1 MNNNKH
7 AKGLNMNK
15 NLTITKSN
23 KKFND
28 FKKHFNKEMLEKIDI
43 IFITTKNSNN
53 NHSTL
58 KKEFYEFLEKQYV
71 KLDFIEYHSE
81 KTTKSNIFW
90 DIGDFIVKD
99 IVLSTTMSFLLN
111 FIDESEMKIDDTIS
125 FIATVE
131 LKSEKNICINY
142 TGTLNNFMNIIFETN
157 YFNDILNKYVH
168 WIGLFYDNY
177 FKLESNA
184 NNNKKYLFYKN
195 FNLPHSLY
203 QYTKVEYAKGLLHD
217 NLMYLRRFDELNDP
231 FEGSFL
237 DDVKKIKFN
246 YNESL
251 SHLNE
256 EEKEYLES
264 QILEKRRKDY
274 LKIQNEYKKTYR
286 VACFSQDNDSAP
298 MWAFYGDEHE
308 GICIEYDFH
317 DEMKFR
323 EFCYPIKYVDETNNN
338 SITKLLI
345 ENKDLTN
352 RSVQELFL
360 KKYKSWNYEKE
371 WRIVIQDEKADHI
384 FEPKWNDEKKFIDF
398 LKPKAVYLR
407 LKIEPKNRAYIK
419 HLCRPTN
426 IPVYQMIESTS
437 GYRLIPKKTNLN

>member
-1 MNNNKH
+1 
-7 AKGLNMNK
+7 
-15 NLTITKSN
+15 
-23 KKFND
+23 
-28 FKKHFNKEMLEKIDI
+28 
-43 IFITTKNSNN
+43 
-53 NHSTL
+53 
-58 KKEFYEFLEKQYV
+58 
-71 KLDFIEYHSE
+71 
-81 KTTKSNIFW
+81 
-90 DIGDFIVKD
+90 
-99 IVLSTTMSFLLN
+99 
-111 FIDESEMKIDDTIS
+111 
-125 FIATVE
+125 
-131 LKSEKNICINY
+131 
-142 TGTLNNFMNIIFETN
+142 
-157 YFNDILNKYVH
+157 
-168 WIGLFYDNY
+168 
-177 FKLESNA
+177 
-184 NNNKKYLFYKN
+184 
-195 FNLPHSLY
+195 
-203 QYTKVEYAKGLLHD
+203 
-217 NLMYLRRFDELNDP
+217 MYLRRFDELNDP

-398 LKPKAVYLR
+398 LKPKAVYLG